1 MTCEFCASS
10 GFISHRVRE
19 MMLGLREEFEYVEC
33 KSCGCLRIASI
44 PDDLAKY
51 YPSDSYYSY
60 RAPQN
65 LRTRLGRLR
74 LRFAVNNPWI
84 SQKMGWS
91 SRLNTLSRIQMFGL
105 DRNMRILDV
114 GSGEASFVRDLRA
127 AGFTGA
133 LGLDPYIEQDIH
145 DKNGL
150 VVKKAFLSEIGG
162 GWDQIMFHHSLEHIA
177 DQTGTLK
184 IARAKLSSKGT
195 CLVRIP
201 LVNWAWKK
209 YGKDWV
215 QLDPPRHLCVHTEKS
230 FRLATAHAGFNVAR
244 VVYDSWELQFWG
256 SELYQ
261 KNIPLQIGQAELAQH
276 FSSAHLDDFRR
287 RADELNKQQLGD
299 QAMFFLET

>member
-1 MTCEFCASS
+1 
-10 GFISHRVRE
+10 

-60 RAPQN
+60 RATQN

-74 LRFAVNNPWI
+74 LRFAVNNPWLT
-84 SQKMGWS
+84 QKMGWS
-91 SRLNTLSRIQMFGL
+91 NRLNTLSRIQMFGL

-230 FRLATAHAGFNVAR
+230 FRLAAAQAGYNVAR

-261 KNIPLQIGQAELAQH
+261 KNIPLQMGQAELAQH
-276 FSSAHLDDFRR
+276 FSSVQLNDFRR
-287 RADELNKQQLGD
+287 LADELNRQQLGD

>member
-215 QLDPPRHLCVHTEKS
+215 QLDPPRHLCVHTGGLR
-230 FRLATAHAGFNVAR
+230 FLGTPVLGQR
-244 VVYDSWELQFWG
+244 VVPE
-256 SELYQ
+256 
-261 KNIPLQIGQAELAQH
+261 KH
-276 FSSAHLDDFRR
+276 SAANWAGGTSAAFFIC
-287 RADELNKQQLGD
+287 ALG
-299 QAMFFLET
+299 